1 MNGGLFGYDGYVE
14 VNVQIPGRDFSE
26 DHLFL
31 VTSEI
36 NHQKEIQ
43 VVVGTYFIASLS
55 KYLKSLDKKKF
66 DSLDQALQQ
75 AYYSWEEA
83 AKIREKYGCEPPLGV
98 VRTTK
103 SITVYAEER
112 RKIHGITK
120 IKHGGYSVNCM
131 NEPAIGHSLPT
142 GLKLQAGYSQLSPGS
157 CRVSTVIDNL
167 SDKDI
172 IIPEKAIISQLNLA
186 NKIPKLV
193 YLGDDHE
200 IESEGV
206 NDKDEGLTFQQFQ
219 EHKGVSEELNLDPE
233 IENKFNKVEV
243 EDLGEDLEEDLEN
256 LNQINSNSQHS
267 KSQAESSEESNKPNS
282 EEEDDGYWILK
293 LIDLSGLE
301 DWPEHLQTEE

>member
-55 KYLKSLDKKKF
+55 KYLKSLDKEEF

-75 AYYSWEEA
+75 AYYSWDEA

-98 VRTTK
+98 VKTTK
-103 SITVYAEER
+103 PIKIYAGER
-112 RKIHGITK
+112 KEIHGFTK
-120 IKHGGYSVNCM
+120 IQHGGYSVNCM
-131 NEPAIGHSLPT
+131 SEPAIDHSLPT
-142 GLKLQAGYSQLSPGS
+142 GLKLQTGYRQLSLGS
-157 CRVSTVIDNL
+157 CRVSTGIDNL

-172 IIPEKAIISQLNLA
+172 TIPAKAIISQLNLA

-193 YLGDDHE
+193 WYILE
-200 IESEGV
+200 M
-206 NDKDEGLTFQQFQ
+206 TMT
-219 EHKGVSEELNLDPE
+219 LNLR
-233 IENKFNKVEV
+233 K
-243 EDLGEDLEEDLEN
+243 
-256 LNQINSNSQHS
+256 
-267 KSQAESSEESNKPNS
+267 
-282 EEEDDGYWILK
+282 WIIK
-293 LIDLSGLE
+293 MKA
-301 DWPEHLQTEE
+301 